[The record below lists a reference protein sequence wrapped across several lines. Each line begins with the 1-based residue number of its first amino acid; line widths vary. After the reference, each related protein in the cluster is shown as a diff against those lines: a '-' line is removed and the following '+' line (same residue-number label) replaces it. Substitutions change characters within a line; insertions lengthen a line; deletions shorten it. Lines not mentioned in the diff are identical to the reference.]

1 MKQPP
6 ITLPDH
12 IEIAAA
18 HREILANGTALYTL
32 PTDEFEVLRV
42 SFVFRAGSSMQQIP
56 FSASATANMLSEG
69 SRDLTAQQIA
79 EQLDYY
85 GSYYDVSIDRDYV
98 YLSFCMLSKFFAQ
111 TLAVA
116 EQIILHPLF
125 LDTELRTY
133 CTKRRQ
139 ELAIERTKVET
150 QAREK
155 FAQCLFGEQHPYGLS
170 NDERAYDTLTR
181 NDIETLYRRLYLSEN
196 CFIVCSGRI
205 GQAEYGAV
213 KALAEQLPRGA
224 RVEVKFPPVATCLD
238 GFVEHPGAVQS

>member
-1 MKQPP
+1 MKQPS

-125 LDTELRTY
+125 LDT
-133 CTKRRQ
+133 
-139 ELAIERTKVET
+139 
-150 QAREK
+150 
-155 FAQCLFGEQHPYGLS
+155 
-170 NDERAYDTLTR
+170 
-181 NDIETLYRRLYLSEN
+181 
-196 CFIVCSGRI
+196 
-205 GQAEYGAV
+205 
-213 KALAEQLPRGA
+213 
-224 RVEVKFPPVATCLD
+224 
-238 GFVEHPGAVQS
+238 